1 MEEKVTLSSLFNS
14 RIDELEQKL
23 SGLHLPSDAE
33 KVQKVIAD
41 YLKELFDNEGAF
53 RQSLTQSEDC
63 ILQAAM
69 SLLNAQ
75 QEMSNTIMKQS
86 MKNED
91 VIGHEKIEQVVLAG
105 PVGITKGL
113 LNAKIAPTHALLG
126 SGGGA
131 LVGNLVFGGW
141 GAVFGAIAGTAITVY
156 LSSRTEHQAT
166 PTNNVNTK
174 PLTQSVEINTKVF
187 ITIISKICDSVDN
200 LISTFRGQI
209 NRVVGKYENQPKP
222 SLEKD
227 YRPILENIQTLVGY
241 SRTHSEEEKF
251 SRKIQERIEDMA
263 ELLDTYNLY
272 LVNYSEEKESWFEK
286 VSSPNTNQPKMVY
299 PAIVKA
305 GEIVLMGKIF
315 VPEN

>member
-1 MEEKVTLSSLFNS
+1 MEEKVTISSLFNS

-23 SGLHLPSDAE
+23 SGLHLPADAE
-33 KVQKVIAD
+33 KVQKVIAN
-41 YLKELFDNEGAF
+41 YLEELFDNEGEF
-53 RQSLTQSEDC
+53 RQSLTQSEDY
-63 ILQAAM
+63 ILQAAL

-86 MKNED
+86 LKNED

-305 GEIVLMGKIF
+305 DEVVLKGKIF

>member
-23 SGLHLPSDAE
+23 SGLHLPTDAE
-33 KVQKVIAD
+33 KVQRVIAN
-41 YLKELFDNEGAF
+41 YLEELFDNEGEF
-53 RQSLTQSEDC
+53 RQSLTQSEDY
-63 ILQAAM
+63 ILQAAL

-86 MKNED
+86 LNNEES
-91 VIGHEKIEQVVLAG
+91 IGHEKIEHVVLAG

-272 LVNYSEEKESWFEK
+272 LVDYSEEKESWFEK

-299 PAIVKA
+299 PAVVKDD
-305 GEIVLMGKIF
+305 EVVLMGKIF

>member
-53 RQSLTQSEDC
+53 RQSLTQSEDY
-63 ILQAAM
+63 ILQAAL

-86 MKNED
+86 LKNEET
-91 VIGHEKIEQVVLAG
+91 IEHEKIEQAVLAG
-105 PVGITKGL
+105 PVGKTMGVF
-113 LNAKIAPTHALLG
+113 NAKISPTHALLG

-141 GAVFGAIAGTAITVY
+141 GAVFGAIAGTAIAVY
-156 LSSRTEHQAT
+156 LSSRTETPTT
-166 PTNNVNTK
+166 PTNTVNTK
-174 PLTQSVEINTKVF
+174 PLTQSVAINTKVF
-187 ITIISKICDSVDN
+187 ITIIAKICDSVDN

-209 NRVVGKYENQPKP
+209 NRVVGKYESQPKP
-222 SLEKD
+222 SLEKE

-241 SRTHSEEEKF
+241 CRTHFEDEKF
-251 SRKIQERIEDMA
+251 SRKILERVEDMV
-263 ELLDTYNLY
+263 EMLDTYNLS
-272 LVNYSEEKESWFEK
+272 LINYSEEKESWFEK

-299 PAIVKA
+299 PAIVKD
-305 GEIVLMGKIF
+305 GEIVLKGKIF

>member
-14 RIDELEQKL
+14 RKDKLEQKL
-23 SGLHLPSDAE
+23 LGLQLPSDAE

-41 YLKELFDNEGAF
+41 YLNGLFDNEGEF
-53 RQSLTQSEDC
+53 RQSLTQSEDY
-63 ILQAAM
+63 ILQAAL
-69 SLLNAQ
+69 SLLSAQ
-75 QEMSNTIMKQS
+75 QEMSNAILKQPIKHETKQLSKVDSTTIPHS
-86 MKNED
+86 
-91 VIGHEKIEQVVLAG
+91 ASA
-105 PVGITKGL
+105 PSGL
-113 LNAKIAPTHALLG
+113 LDTKIAPTHALLG

-141 GAVFGAIAGTAITVY
+141 GAVFGAIAGTAVTVY
-156 LSSRTEHQAT
+156 LSNRKESQNNTS
-166 PTNNVNTK
+166 TNVDSEPN
-174 PLTQSVEINTKVF
+174 PQESVIDTKVF
-187 ITIISKICDSVDN
+187 ITIIEKICDSVDN

-222 SLEKD
+222 SLEKE
-227 YRPILENIQTLVGY
+227 YRPLLENIQTLVGY
-241 SRTHSEEEKF
+241 SRTHSEDEKF

-286 VSSPNTNQPKMVY
+286 VSSPNTNQPKMAY

-305 GEIVLMGKIF
+305 DEVVLKGKIF